1 MCIYF
6 NILIL
11 FFIYLTFSFI
21 FFTDVKPYIP
31 AFDSFPTARAGWMDD
46 ISVDVEKSRKEGYQ
60 NIISNRGARA
70 ARAHDR
76 KTNEKSEKSKRSGGE
91 GEVVVG
97 EGDEGNEEL
106 EGMNVPGNGPE
117 NFLLGPLPE
126 GSRARR
132 RRENKEKKER
142 ELELYGVDGKFPV
155 RIREGKKTERNI
167 KIIENVD
174 NIVSENKV
182 EEGSSGVLMEVKE
195 SDVEKIEKI
204 EMEEGKLI

>member
-1 MCIYF
+1 
-6 NILIL
+6 
-11 FFIYLTFSFI
+11 
-21 FFTDVKPYIP
+21 
-31 AFDSFPTARAGWMDD
+31 MDD

>member
-1 MCIYF
+1 
-6 NILIL
+6 
-11 FFIYLTFSFI
+11 
-21 FFTDVKPYIP
+21 
-31 AFDSFPTARAGWMDD
+31 MDD

-76 KTNEKSEKSKRSGGE
+76 KTNEKSQKSKNGRGELGEE
-91 GEVVVG
+91 GE
-97 EGDEGNEEL
+97 EGNEEL
-106 EGMNVPGNGPE
+106 EGSNVPE
-117 NFLLGPLPE
+117 NVLLGPLPE

-155 RIREGKKTERNI
+155 RIREGKKTVRNV

-174 NIVSENKV
+174 NSVLENEV
-182 EEGSSGVLMEVKE
+182 EEVRNEVSSGVEVEVKE
-195 SDVEKIEKI
+195 SGVEEAEKI
-204 EMEEGKLI
+204 EMEEGKLIWGKNEILNHNWRYRIK

>member
-1 MCIYF
+1 MLSYI
-6 NILIL
+6 ILHFL
-11 FFIYLTFSFI
+11 FI
-21 FFTDVKPYIP
+21 DVKPYIP

-76 KTNEKSEKSKRSGGE
+76 KTNEKNGNVGVVGGE
-91 GEVVVG
+91 GRVG
-97 EGDEGNEEL
+97 EGEGVEGNKKL
-106 EGMNVPGNGPE
+106 EGNNVPKNVSE
-117 NFLLGPLPE
+117 NVLLGPVPE

-155 RIREGKKTERNI
+155 RIREGKKNERNV
-167 KIIENVD
+167 KIIANDD
-174 NIVSENKV
+174 NIVLENKR
-182 EEGSSGVLMEVKE
+182 EGSSEVVEVKE
-195 SDVEKIEKI
+195 LEIEKI
-204 EMEEGKLI
+204 GLEEGKLI

>member
-1 MCIYF
+1 
-6 NILIL
+6 
-11 FFIYLTFSFI
+11 
-21 FFTDVKPYIP
+21 
-31 AFDSFPTARAGWMDD
+31 MDD

-76 KTNEKSEKSKRSGGE
+76 KTNEKSQKSKNGRGEGGE
-91 GEVVVG
+91 GGVGVV
-97 EGDEGNEEL
+97 EGGEGNEEL
-106 EGMNVPGNGPE
+106 AGSNVPE
-117 NFLLGPLPE
+117 NVLLGPLPE

-155 RIREGKKTERNI
+155 RIREEKKIERNV

-174 NIVSENKV
+174 NIAFENEVAEIRK
-182 EEGSSGVLMEVKE
+182 EGSSEVVIKVKE
-195 SDVEKIEKI
+195 SEVEKIEKI